1 MGSPISHD
9 RRPAHPPTAAGHH
22 LGSMDVAVLI
32 LASASALIS
41 AAVVI
46 GLFIWAAAKDGE
58 HDRAVQARL
67 GVRRRTRLGR

>member
-1 MGSPISHD
+1 
-9 RRPAHPPTAAGHH
+9 

-32 LASASALIS
+32 LASASALVS

-46 GLFIWAAAKDGE
+46 GLFVWAAGKDGE

-67 GVRRRTRLGR
+67 GIRRRTRLGR